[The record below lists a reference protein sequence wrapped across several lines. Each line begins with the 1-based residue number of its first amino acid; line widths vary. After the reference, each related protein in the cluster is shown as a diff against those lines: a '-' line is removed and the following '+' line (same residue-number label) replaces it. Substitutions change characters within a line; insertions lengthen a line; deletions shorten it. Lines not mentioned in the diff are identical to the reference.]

1 MEEKKIKIAVIGAGY
16 WGKNLVRNFHQLGVL
31 KVICDADRKIQAQ
44 MRKDYPDVSC
54 INQLDG
60 ALNDPSITAVVI
72 ATPAVTHFALAA
84 QALEGGKHV
93 FVEKPLAVTYD
104 EGRQLVAKA
113 RNTRKILFVGHILH
127 YHQGVVKLKEMI
139 ADGKIGRLQY
149 IYSRRLSLG
158 KIRREENILWSFAP
172 HDISL
177 ILSIV
182 GEDPSYVD
190 AVGSNFLHASIA
202 DVTLTNLKFAS
213 GIGAHI
219 FVSWLNPYKEQRL
232 VVVGSQGM
240 LVFDDTRRVDE
251 KLVLYPHI
259 INWKD
264 GLPIAEKAAAIA
276 VSLSD
281 QWEEP
286 LKAECRAF
294 IEAITT
300 GQQPFTS
307 GEEGLRVLHVLEL
320 SQKSMKEKDIPIS
333 TGATPKTVKFS
344 PPKDAFV
351 HVTAIID
358 DGVRIGK
365 GAKIWHFSHV
375 LTGTTIGENC
385 NIGQNVV
392 IGPDVAIGDRCK
404 IQNNVSVYKGVTL
417 ENGVFCGPSMVFTNI
432 YKPRAEISK
441 MDQVRPTLVKK
452 GATLGANC
460 TIVCGHNI
468 GKYAFVGAGAVIT
481 KDVPDHALMVGNP
494 AIQKGWAC
502 ICGEKLAKNLRCEA
516 CKKRFKKDPTGLISA

>member
-1 MEEKKIKIAVIGAGY
+1 MKKNNIKIAVIGAGY

-31 KVICDADRKIQAQ
+31 KTICDPDPKIQEQ
-44 MRKDYPDVSC
+44 MHQSYPDVACSGGF
-54 INQLDG
+54 D
-60 ALNDPSITAVVI
+60 ALLSDPSITAMVI

-84 QALEGGKHV
+84 QALEVGKHV

-113 RNTRKILFVGHILH
+113 RAAGKILFVGHILH
-127 YHQGVVKLKEMI
+127 YHQGVVKLKQMI
-139 ADGKIGRLQY
+139 ADGKIGRIQY

-202 DVTLTNLKFAS
+202 DVTMTNLKFPS

-219 FVSWLNPYKEQRL
+219 FVSWLNPFKEQRL
-232 VVVGSQGM
+232 IVVGSQGM
-240 LVFDDTRRVDE
+240 LAFDDTQPVDE

-259 INWKD
+259 INWKN
-264 GLPIAEKAAAIA
+264 GLPIAEKAAAVA

-281 QWEEP
+281 HWEEP
-286 LKAECRAF
+286 LQAECRAF

-300 GQQPFTS
+300 GKQPFTS

-320 SQKSMKEKDIPIS
+320 SQKSMKEKDVPIS
-333 TGATPKTVKFS
+333 AEAIPKTAKFS
-344 PPKDAFV
+344 SPKDAFV
-351 HVTAIID
+351 HETAIID

-365 GAKIWHFSHV
+365 GTKIWHFSHV
-375 LTGTTIGENC
+375 LSGTTIGEHC

-392 IGPDVAIGDRCK
+392 IGPDVDVGDRCK
-404 IQNNVSVYKGVTL
+404 IQNNVSIYKGVTL
-417 ENGVFCGPSMVFTNI
+417 EDGVFCGPSMVFTNI
-432 YKPRAEISK
+432 YNPRAEISK
-441 MDQVRPTLVKK
+441 MDQIRQTLVKK

-460 TIVCGHNI
+460 TIVCGHTI
-468 GKYAFVGAGAVIT
+468 GQYAFIGAGAVIT
-481 KDVPDHALMVGNP
+481 RDVPDHALMVGNP
-494 AIQKGWAC
+494 AVQKGWAC
-502 ICGEKLAKNLRCEA
+502 ICGERLTNKFKCPV
-516 CKKRFKKDPTGLISA
+516 CKRIFKKSSTGLNFS